1 MPVHDWTRIY
11 AGAFHDFH
19 HEWLSAIKRA
29 LNRGILEPDYYALV
43 DQVAGGLG
51 PDVLSLD
58 RSGGL
63 FPPVLSPANGNGSPR
78 VATASGGVL
87 VAERPP
93 RTRFHVTDEPRWYAN
108 KRKVV
113 TVRHRSD
120 HEVVAVVEIVS
131 PGNKNSLDGVRRFV
145 RKAEEI
151 LAAGVHLT
159 VIDVFPPG
167 PRDPEGIH
175 PLIWGGDPA
184 AGFQFDPAKPLT
196 CAAYVGG
203 PGTEAFIES
212 AAVGEPLPDIP
223 LFLTPDVY
231 VEIPLDATYQA
242 TYEDVPPAVREVV
255 EAPPPG

>member
-19 HEWLSAIKRA
+19 HEWLSTIKRA
-29 LNRGILEPDYYALV
+29 LNAGLLQPDYYAMV
-43 DQVAGGLG
+43 DQVAGGLI
-51 PDVLSLD
+51 PDVLALH
-58 RSGGL
+58 RPGGL
-63 FPPVLSPANGNGSPR
+63 FPPVMPPANGNGGPKTS
-78 VATASGGVL
+78 VAGGGLL

-93 RTRFHVTDEPRWYAN
+93 RTRFHVTDEARWYAN
-108 KRKVV
+108 KGKAV
-113 TVRHRSD
+113 TVRHVSS

-131 PGNKNSLDGVRRFV
+131 PGNKNSKAGVQAFV

-175 PLIWGGDPA
+175 PLIWPDDPA
-184 AGFQFDPAKPLT
+184 ANFTFDPGRPLT
-196 CAAYVGG
+196 LAAYVGG
-203 PGTEAFIES
+203 LGAHAFIEN

-223 LFLTPDVY
+223 LFLTADLY
-231 VEIPLDATYQA
+231 VEIPAERTYRDA
-242 TYEDVPPAVREVV
+242 YEAVPSAVREVL
-255 EAPPPG
+255 EAPPAA